1 MSVGR
6 VGDPAVHD
14 LLHQRNEFHARLV
27 AALEA
32 LDRQVRVDV
41 AQRVGAALEF
51 VVVVREPA
59 VELLAEL
66 QPDQA
71 GRRGVDGQL
80 GEEVEQFDLA
90 LVAPV
95 GDDLLDLALDGGG
108 VALHLLTAQRRVV
121 QHLLAPLGA
130 GVEHHAL
137 TEDRRHE
144 RVRLGLVEILV
155 GGTEEELVGVGAR
168 QQDDVLVDQLKPPD
182 VAAFVTDALHQP
194 DWIGAELFEMA
205 VLFFATRDAWHDRS
219 GHDGIPSSPSLSC
232 WRSLGALAS
241 GASG

>member
-1 MSVGR
+1 M
-6 VGDPAVHD
+6 PLVHD
-14 LLHQRNEFHARLV
+14 LLHQRNQFHARLV

-41 AQRVGAALEF
+41 AQRVGAALQL

-80 GEEVEQFDLA
+80 GEEVEQVDLA
-90 LVAPV
+90 FVAPV
-95 GDDLLDLALDGGG
+95 GDHLLDFALDGGG
-108 VALHLLTAQRRVV
+108 VTLHLLAAQRRVV

-137 TEDRRHE
+137 AEDRRHE
-144 RVRLGLVEILV
+144 RVGLGLVEILV
-155 GGTEEELVGVGAR
+155 GGTEEELVGFGAG
-168 QQDDVLVDQLKPPD
+168 QQDDVLVDQLEPAD
-182 VAAFVTDALHQP
+182 VTAFVADALHQP
-194 DWIGAELFEMA
+194 DWVGAELLEMA
-205 VLFFATRDAWHDRS
+205 VLFFAAGNPR
-219 GHDGIPSSPSLSC
+219 HDGS
-232 WRSLGALAS
+232 RH
-241 GASG
+241 

>member
-1 MSVGR
+1 MAGEHQRDEHPGDLVGREAGIAVLVLDRDQHVEHVAVALVLGR
-6 VGDPAVHD
+6 VGDAPVHD
-14 LLHQRNEFHARLV
+14 LLNQRNQFHARLV

-41 AQRVGAALEF
+41 AERVGAALQF

-90 LVAPV
+90 FVAPV
-95 GDDLLDLALDGGG
+95 GDHLLDFALDGGR
-108 VALHLLTAQRRVV
+108 VALHLLAAQRRVV
-121 QHLLAPLGA
+121 QHLLAAFGA

-137 TEDRRHE
+137 AEDRRHE
-144 RVRLGLVEILV
+144 RVGLGLVEI
-155 GGTEEELVGVGAR
+155 AR
-168 QQDDVLVDQLKPPD
+168 
-182 VAAFVTDALHQP
+182 
-194 DWIGAELFEMA
+194 
-205 VLFFATRDAWHDRS
+205 RRS
-219 GHDGIPSSPSLSC
+219 GRRTRWPRRRTAG
-232 WRSLGALAS
+232 
-241 GASG
+241 